1 MASHIRKGDMVA
13 VIAGKGRKTKQTGK
27 VLRVLPDKDQV
38 IVEGVNLHVKH
49 LRKSQQH
56 PQGGRT
62 RKELPIHISNVLPL
76 VDGKASRVRFE
87 SRDNGTKVRV
97 AASNGEVIG
106 QEIKSA
112 RD

>member
-38 IVEGVNLHVKH
+38 IVEGVNVHIKH
-49 LRKSQQH
+49 LRRSQQN
-56 PQGGRT
+56 PQGGRV
-62 RKELPIHISNVLPL
+62 RKELPIHMSNVLPL

-87 SRDNGTKVRV
+87 TREGTKVRV

>member
-13 VIAGKGRKTKQTGK
+13 VITGKGRKTKQTGK

-38 IVEGVNLHVKH
+38 LVEGVNVRIKH
-49 LRKSQQH
+49 LRRSQQN
-56 PQGGRT
+56 PQGGRV

-87 SRDNGTKVRV
+87 TRKGAKVRV